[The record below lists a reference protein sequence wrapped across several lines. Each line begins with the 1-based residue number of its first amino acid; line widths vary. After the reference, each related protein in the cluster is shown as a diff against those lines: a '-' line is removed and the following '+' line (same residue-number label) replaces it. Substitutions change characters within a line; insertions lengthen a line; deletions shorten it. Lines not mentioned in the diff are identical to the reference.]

1 MKSSKRRL
9 AVCWICAVLCA
20 ALGWVGGSV
29 AAQTLVAHGGSTL
42 LMLYVLN
49 AAQQMLIFAL
59 PALLL
64 LQGRASRWQEFGQSI
79 SPLNK
84 ETVGL
89 STLLAVGGAA
99 TASII
104 AMFWAMWLQQ
114 TTGYTGKADPLP
126 VPQNTGQWIA
136 ALLAIAI
143 LPALCEE
150 LMFRALI
157 QSALRRYLPKA
168 GLWLAA
174 FIFAAVHFRWEA
186 FPALLIIGA
195 VLGKVFIR
203 HGLLGSTLLHALYN
217 SVVLILS
224 ARGAEITPMAALL
237 CIIACIVS
245 LRLLLREEKKDETDS
260 SRL

>member
-1 MKSSKRRL
+1 MKSSKGRL
-9 AVCWICAVLCA
+9 VVCWICAVLCA
-20 ALGWVGGSV
+20 VLGLLSGLATGQALLARGES
-29 AAQTLVAHGGSTL
+29 AL
-42 LMLYVLN
+42 LTLYVLN
-49 AAQQMLIFAL
+49 AAQQILVFAL

-64 LQGRASRWQEFGQSI
+64 LQGRATRWREFRQSVL
-79 SPLNK
+79 PLNK

-104 AMFWAMWLQQ
+104 AMFWAMWLQR
-114 TTGYTGKADPLP
+114 TTGYTSTADPLP
-126 VPQNTGQWIA
+126 VPQNAGQWIA

-157 QSALRRYLPKA
+157 QSALCRHLPKT

-174 FIFAAVHFRWEA
+174 IIFATVHFRWEA
-186 FPALLIIGA
+186 FPALLLIGA

-217 SVVLILS
+217 STVLILS
-224 ARGAEITPMAALL
+224 ARGAKITPMVALL
-237 CIIACIVS
+237 CIMACIVS
-245 LRLLLREEKKDETDS
+245 LRLLLREGKKDETDS
-260 SRL
+260 SRV

>member
-1 MKSSKRRL
+1 MKSSKGRL
-9 AVCWICAVLCA
+9 IACWIGAVLCA
-20 ALGWVGGSV
+20 ALGWMSGSMAV
-29 AAQTLVAHGGSTL
+29 QTLLLSGGATL
-42 LMLYVLN
+42 LTLYVLN

-64 LQGRASRWQEFGQSI
+64 LQGRKTRWQEFGGSI
-79 SPLNK
+79 RPLNK
-84 ETVGL
+84 EMVGW
-89 STLLAVGGAA
+89 SALLAVGGSVV
-99 TASII
+99 ASII
-104 AMFWAMWLQQ
+104 ASFWAIWLEQA
-114 TTGYTGKADPLP
+114 TGYIGTADPLP
-126 VPQNTGQWIA
+126 VPQNAGQWIA

-157 QSALRRYLPKA
+157 QSALRRHLPRI

-174 FIFAAVHFRWEA
+174 LIFAAVHVRWEA
-186 FPALLIIGA
+186 FPALLLIGA
-195 VLGKVFIR
+195 VLGKTYIR

-237 CIIACIVS
+237 CIAAVIIS
-245 LRLLLREEKKDETDS
+245 LRLLLREEKKNETDS
-260 SRL
+260 PGV